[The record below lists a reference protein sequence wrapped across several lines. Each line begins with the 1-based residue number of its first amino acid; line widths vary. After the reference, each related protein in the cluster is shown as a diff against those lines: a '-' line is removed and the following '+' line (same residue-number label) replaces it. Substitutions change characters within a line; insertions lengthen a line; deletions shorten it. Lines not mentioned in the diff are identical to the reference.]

1 MDIKQTLK
9 ELYNKNKYDELSR
22 MIDTIPREN
31 LESLANRNSE
41 LNDYIRSQIKLK
53 LPRSWWDARTLNMA
67 TEYGGK
73 KSKSKKS
80 KSKKSKSKK
89 SKSKK
94 SKSKKSK
101 SK

>member
-1 MDIKQTLK
+1 MEFKPKLVD
-9 ELYNKNKYDELSR
+9 LYNKAKYDELTR

-31 LESLANRNSE
+31 LEPLANRTSG

-67 TEYGGK
+67 TEFGGK

-80 KSKKSKSKK
+80 KSKKNKSKK
-89 SKSKK
+89 YKSKK
-94 SKSKKSK
+94 YKSK
-101 SK
+101 